1 MSAREA
7 KTKASRK
14 GKTPIPQASTPNLG
28 GRKASVPPHA
38 CTTAHLQAIYP
49 FMAASGLGGRGVY
62 IGPEINGGSFCFDPW
77 ELYRAGILTNPNMLI
92 AGQVGRG
99 KSSLVKSMLVRQQ
112 VFGRK
117 AAVLDPKGEYGPLAR
132 ALGAS
137 VVSLAPGG
145 RVRLNPLDP
154 GPGAAELATDE
165 IIRRQVSLL
174 TSLVSASLGRPL
186 LPEEAAGCDLALDQV
201 KRMGVTEPTLP
212 DVVQALLLPDAI
224 AAARV
229 HTDAADLA
237 RATRSVA
244 LELRRM
250 CEGDLRGLFDGPTN
264 IKLDWEGSL
273 VVLDL
278 SALFAS
284 PALGLV
290 MTCAIAWLQSVIS
303 RPNGGK
309 RFVVIDEAW
318 AVLNN
323 VGIARWLQQSYK
335 LSRAYGVSNV
345 AVVHR
350 LSDLR
355 AAGANGSEAFAL
367 AQGLLSDTETRVI
380 YAQPHSEIELA
391 TQMLGLNRTEAEM
404 LPMLGRG
411 QALWKV
417 ARGSHLVHHQLGR
430 KELSIVDTDAAMT
443 TTKASA

>member
-1 MSAREA
+1 VSPREPKQKARRSPVP
-7 KTKASRK
+7 KS
-14 GKTPIPQASTPNLG
+14 QAPNLG
-28 GRKASVPPHA
+28 GQKASVPPHA
-38 CTTAHLQAIYP
+38 CTTAHLQAVYP
-49 FMAASGLGGRGVY
+49 FMASPGLGGRGVY
-62 IGPEINGGSFCFDPW
+62 IGRELMGGSFCFDPW
-77 ELYRAGILTNPNMLI
+77 ELYAQGILTNPNMLI

-99 KSSLVKSMLVRQQ
+99 KSSLVKSLLVRQQ

-117 AAVLDPKGEYGPLAR
+117 AAVLDPKGEYGPLAE
-132 ALGAS
+132 AIGAS
-137 VVSLAPGG
+137 VISLRPGG
-145 RVRLNPLDP
+145 SVRLNPLDP
-154 GPGAAELATDE
+154 GPGARDLPEEE

-174 TSLVSASLGRPL
+174 TSVVSASLNRPL
-186 LPEEAAGCDLALDQV
+186 RPEEATACDLALDAV
-201 KRMGVTEPTLP
+201 KRGGVTEPTLP
-212 DVVQALLLPDAI
+212 EVVLALLQPDEI
-224 AAARV
+224 AAARI
-229 HTDAADLA
+229 HTTREELA
-237 RATRSVA
+237 RASREVA

-250 CEGDLRGLFDGPTN
+250 CEGDLRGMFDGQTN
-264 IKLDWEGSL
+264 VQVDWDGPL

-290 MTCAIAWLQSVIS
+290 MTCAIAWLQAVIS
-303 RPNGGK
+303 RPNAGK

-350 LSDLR
+350 LSDLK
-355 AAGANGSEAFAL
+355 AAGSNGSEAFAL

-391 TQMLGLNRTEAEM
+391 TQMLGLNTTEAEL

-417 ARGSHLVHHQLGR
+417 ARGSHLVQHQLGN
-430 KELSIVDTDAAMT
+430 KERAIVDTDSAMV
-443 TTKASA
+443 TTKVSA